1 METDWEARES
11 KNFSK
16 AKFGIYQNI
25 ETLPDPLIVKPVGE
39 KGQFLNTKTI
49 QELDLAMYWQSKQK
63 QIALLCMIP
72 ASILT
77 MILVNESDIF
87 NILFNSVIGF
97 FGSLIGVFL

>member
-11 KNFSK
+11 KDFSK
-16 AKFGIYQNI
+16 AKLGIYQNI
-25 ETLPDPLIVKPVGE
+25 EVLPNPLIVKPVGE
-39 KGQFLNTKTI
+39 KGEFLESKVS
-49 QELDLAMYWQSKQK
+49 QEQDLAMYWQSKQK

-72 ASILT
+72 AAVLT

-87 NILFNSVIGF
+87 NILFDSVVGF